1 MAESARDLFV
11 TGLRN
16 AHAMENQAEEM
27 IERQLDSMTDYPE
40 LLPRLRQHLDE
51 TRSQKRRLEEI
62 LDSLGESES
71 SLKDM
76 AMSFMGNLQ
85 AIGHSMAGDEVLKN
99 TFANNAFENFEI
111 AAYKS
116 LLALNEEAG
125 GSAAGLLEQSLAE
138 ERAMADWVASQVE
151 TVTMLYMRRQQRA

>member
-1 MAESARDLFV
+1 MARSARDLFI

-27 IERQLDSMTDYPE
+27 LERQLDSLTDYPE
-40 LLPRLRQHLDE
+40 ILPRLRQHLDE
-51 TRSQKRRLEEI
+51 TRIQKRRIEEI
-62 LDSLGESES
+62 LGSLGETES
-71 SLKDM
+71 TFKDM
-76 AMSFMGNLQ
+76 ALSFMGAMQ
-85 AIGHSMAGDEVLKN
+85 ALGHAMAGDEVLKN
-99 TFANNAFENFEI
+99 AFANNAFENYEI

-125 GSAAGLLEQSLAE
+125 ASAAGLLEQSLAE
-138 ERAMADWVASQVE
+138 EQAMADWTESSVE